1 MNYAF
6 YVGGAADHLSI
17 EATGAAVVPVGLGQ
31 RERLL
36 DLFPVLRP
44 NAMFSIT
51 SYAHYLAE
59 VARRR
64 GLDPAQL
71 GLRTIVGRGEPAAMA
86 LSPGRLLGVD
96 APVPQQQLRDA
107 VAAAHQ
113 LAPHL
118 LAGAGEVAGGLE
130 RGWWDG
136 DRRQRPGH
144 QQPDEQLGILAIGL
158 DTLAGG
164 ARRLR
169 GATTSTR
176 IAADCAA
183 R

>member
-1 MNYAF
+1 VNYAF
-6 YVGGAADHLSI
+6 YVGGVADHLSI

-86 LSPGRLLGVD
+86 LSLDPPPR
-96 APVPQQQLRDA
+96 
-107 VAAAHQ
+107 
-113 LAPHL
+113 
-118 LAGAGEVAGGLE
+118 GAGSV
-130 RGWWDG
+130 R
-136 DRRQRPGH
+136 
-144 QQPDEQLGILAIGL
+144 
-158 DTLAGG
+158 
-164 ARRLR
+164 
-169 GATTSTR
+169 SR
-176 IAADCAA
+176 IENDLLSRAF
-183 R
+183 